1 MKAVNI
7 LKEFNVPEEKIVDFC
22 RHWEIT
28 EFAMFGSVLRDDF
41 NHESDIDVLVSFAPD
56 ACWSLLDHVEMQDEL
71 KMIFGRKTDLIS
83 RHGIERSRNHIRR
96 REILE
101 TAKVIY
107 AAA

>member
-1 MKAVNI
+1 M
-7 LKEFNVPEEKIVDFC
+7 LKEFNVPEEKIIEFC
-22 RHWEIT
+22 RRWKII
-28 EFAMFGSVLRDDF
+28 EFALFGSVLREDF
-41 NHESDIDVLVSFAPD
+41 SPESDIDVLVSFAPD
-56 ACWSLLDHVEMQDEL
+56 ANWSLLDHVEMQDEL